1 MGCWPWGR
9 TESDVTKATLQQQQ
23 QSSSQV
29 TIKPS
34 RRSAGS
40 DKGVKE
46 KYTEEDE
53 GLSQ

>member
-1 MGCWPWGR
+1 MG
-9 TESDVTKATLQQQQ
+9 SHVTKATLQQQQQQQ

-40 DKGVKE
+40 DKGVQE